1 MEKKLIVFQDARSVY
16 PPEVAF
22 VQYESNEEFHKKIKL
37 YCAELNKNYFNSKYF
52 GMPINYEIPT
62 I

>member
-1 MEKKLIVFQDARSVY
+1 MGKKLVVFQDARSVY

-22 VQYESNEEFHKKIKL
+22 VQYESNEEFHKKVKL
-37 YCAELNKNYFNSKYF
+37 YCAELNEKCIKSKYY
-52 GMPINYEIPT
+52 GMSITYEIPN